1 MEILNNWIFWVIIY
15 LISAIFFA
23 QLFKK
28 ANQNMKNAGS
38 MTVLLELFTALFA
51 LILSVLFEFKV
62 SSNPKVY
69 LTLLGVTI
77 IYAATDRL
85 NIETRYGLQPSVFS
99 MLKQLSTVFL
109 IIFSFLFLKE
119 QPTIYR
125 ITGGI
130 IILTANLLLS
140 YNKGKFELNKY
151 FIMSIFSNILFAVAM
166 LININIS
173 DEFNLGIYTVITVFI
188 PSIIISILGKHKVKD
203 LKEEFNLYN
212 RKQFVISAFCWS
224 VMLISSVRAYQL
236 GNVSVIAPLFS
247 LTSIINSIYEYFL
260 TKDKNIL
267 IKNLIMGI
275 LILIGVILI
284 KM

>member
-85 NIETRYGLQPSVFS
+85 NIEARYGLQPSVFS

-188 PSIIISILGKHKVKD
+188 PSITISILGKHKVKD

>member
-62 SSNPKVY
+62 SNNPRIY

-85 NIETRYGLQPSVFS
+85 NIEARYGLQPSVFS

-119 QPTIYR
+119 QPTVYR
-125 ITGGI
+125 VTGGI

-173 DEFNLGIYTVITVFI
+173 NQFNLGIYTVITVLI
-188 PSIIISILGKHKVKD
+188 PSIIISILGRHNVKD

-212 RKQFVISAFCWS
+212 KKQFIISAFCWS

-247 LTSIINSIYEYFL
+247 LTSIMNSIYEYFI
-260 TKDKNIL
+260 TKDKSIL

>member
-1 MEILNNWIFWVIIY
+1 MDILNDWKVWVIIY
-15 LISAIFFA
+15 IISAVLFA

-28 ANQNMKNAGS
+28 ANKEMKNAGA

-51 LILSVLFEFKV
+51 LTLSIFFEFKIAHDL
-62 SSNPKVY
+62 NVY
-69 LTLLGVTI
+69 LTLLIVTA

-85 NIETRYGLQPSVFS
+85 NIEARYGLQPSVFS

-109 IIFSFLFLKE
+109 ILFSFLFLKE
-119 QPTIYR
+119 QPTFYR
-125 ITGGI
+125 IIGGI
-130 IILTANLLLS
+130 LILLANILLS
-140 YNKGKFELNKY
+140 YNKGKFKLNKY
-151 FIMSIFSNILFAVAM
+151 FIMSILANLLFAIAM

-173 DEFNLGIYTVITVFI
+173 DQFNLGIYTVITVLI
-188 PSIIISILGKHKVKD
+188 PSIIISILGKYNIKD

-212 RKQFVISAFCWS
+212 KKQFIIAAFSWS
-224 VMLISSVRAYQL
+224 IMLISSVRAYQL

-247 LTSIINSIYEYFL
+247 LTSIINSIYEYFI
-260 TKDKNIL
+260 TKDRKIL
-267 IKNLIMGI
+267 LKNLLMGT

>member
-85 NIETRYGLQPSVFS
+85 NIEARYGLQPSVFS

>member
-23 QLFKK
+23 QLFKRT
-28 ANQNMKNAGS
+28 NQTMKNAGS

-51 LILSVLFEFKV
+51 LILSVLFEFKI
-62 SSNPKVY
+62 STNPRTY
-69 LTLLGVTI
+69 LTLFIVTI

-85 NIETRYGLQPSVFS
+85 NIEARYGLQPSVFS

-119 QPTIYR
+119 QPTVYR

-130 IILTANLLLS
+130 IILSANLLLS
-140 YNKGKFELNKY
+140 YNKGKFEFNKY
-151 FIMSIFSNILFAVAM
+151 FMMSIVSNILFAIAM

-188 PSIIISILGKHKVKD
+188 PSIIISLLGKHTIKK

-212 RKQFVISAFCWS
+212 KKQFVISAFCWS

-236 GNVSVIAPLFS
+236 GNVSLIAPLFS
-247 LTSIINSIYEYFL
+247 LTSIINSIYEYFI

-267 IKNLIMGI
+267 IKNLIMSI
-275 LILIGVILI
+275 LIVIGVILI
-284 KM
+284 KQ

>member
-28 ANQNMKNAGS
+28 TNQNMKNAGS

-62 SSNPKVY
+62 SNNPKIY
-69 LTLLGVTI
+69 LTLLIVTI

-85 NIETRYGLQPSVFS
+85 NIEARYGLQPSVFS

-119 QPTIYR
+119 QPAIYR

-130 IILTANLLLS
+130 LILTANLLLS

-151 FIMSIFSNILFAVAM
+151 FIMSIFSNILFAIAM

-173 DEFNLGIYTVITVFI
+173 DEFNLGIYTVITVLI
-188 PSIIISILGKHKVKD
+188 PSIIISILGRHKVKD

-212 RKQFVISAFCWS
+212 KKQFVISAFCWS

-247 LTSIINSIYEYFL
+247 LTSIMNSIYEYFL
-260 TKDKNIL
+260 TKDKKIL

-275 LILIGVILI
+275 LIVVGVILI
-284 KM
+284 KI